1 MSQRRERLET
11 CAGCVVNVAIV
22 VLTVG
27 YVTEAIDRPSVYRVS
42 LAIVGVGLS
51 ISVCWATYRRVTGRQ
66 RPSITYPRKNPA
78 TVPFDDVVAAV
89 ADGEDRIDSIR
100 LLRESHPGLG
110 LLDAKNLVDEVTA
123 RPDL

>member
-11 CAGCVVNVAIV
+11 WAGCIANVAIV

-27 YVTEAIDRPSVYRVS
+27 YVSEAFDHPSVYRVS

-51 ISVCWATYRRVTGRQ
+51 ISVCWSTYRRVTGRQ
-66 RPSITYPRKNPA
+66 RPAMTYPRKNPA
-78 TVPFDDVVAAV
+78 TVPFDDVVAAM
-89 ADGEDRIDSIR
+89 AEGEDRIDSIR
-100 LLRESHPGLG
+100 LLRENHPGLG